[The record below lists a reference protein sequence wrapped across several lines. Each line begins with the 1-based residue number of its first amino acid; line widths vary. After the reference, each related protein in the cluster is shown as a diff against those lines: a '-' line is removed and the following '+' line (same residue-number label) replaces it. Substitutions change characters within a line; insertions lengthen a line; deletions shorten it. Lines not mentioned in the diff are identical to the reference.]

1 MMINFGDVL
10 MVDFGEQNIG
20 SIQGGKRPAIVI
32 QNDIGNKY
40 SPTSIVIPLTSE
52 IKKLNMPCHRVLHK
66 SNGNGLL
73 CDSTV
78 LGEQVRVI
86 DKTTILY
93 RMGRLSDAECRTV
106 LAAYFANVPKGGI
119 MVG

>member
-1 MMINFGDVL
+1 
-10 MVDFGEQNIG
+10 MVDFGEQDNIG

-52 IKKLNMPCHRVLHK
+52 MKKLNMPCHRVLHK
-66 SNGNGLL
+66 NKGNGLL

-93 RMGRLSDAECRTV
+93 KMGRLNNVECKTV
-106 LAAYFANVPKGGI
+106 LAAYFANVPRGGRKI
-119 MVG
+119 G